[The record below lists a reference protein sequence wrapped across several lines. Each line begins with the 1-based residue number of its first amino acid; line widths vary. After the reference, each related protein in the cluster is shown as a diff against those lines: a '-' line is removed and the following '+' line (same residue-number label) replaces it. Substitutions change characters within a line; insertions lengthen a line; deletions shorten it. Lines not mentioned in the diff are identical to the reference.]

1 MGKILPIDFSML
13 SKTQLATDAQRM
25 AQLILDLEQRLNQI
39 HRIATEGTPDSI
51 KRFIIPG
58 FTKSVRLKHIIGMT
72 AQFADLNKIQ
82 VADGPVRPVVAPPV
96 QGGLGAAPSP
106 NPTGHIITGKE

>member
-1 MGKILPIDFSML
+1 MSKVLPIDFSML

-39 HRIATEGTPDSI
+39 HTIATKGTPDSI

-58 FTKSVRLKHIIGMT
+58 FTNTVRLRHIAGMT
-72 AQFADLNKIQ
+72 KQFADLDKIQ

-96 QGGLGAAPSP
+96 QGGIGVESKPEPVIHTARR
-106 NPTGHIITGKE
+106 